1 MSQDAN
7 SGGDLPND
15 VTSLQAYP
23 NPFSDQ
29 LNIEFTLSED
39 SRVKLEIF
47 NVAGQL
53 VATLFDGEVKASEQR
68 KLEFVPDGIINQGVI
83 FYRLQTEHGM
93 YYNKALMMK

>member
-1 MSQDAN
+1 MSAEDAE
-7 SGGDLPND
+7 GGNLPVD

-53 VATLFDGEVKASEQR
+53 VATLFDGDVKASEQR
-68 KLEFVPDGIINQGVI
+68 KLEFIPDRISQGVI